1 MTITATAPRAAA
13 YRGRLRWWTELPLV
27 AVIYA
32 LYSGARLMVRG
43 DVDDA
48 VGHGADILHF
58 EQLLHLDPE
67 RFFNQLF
74 THHAILGVP
83 ADFAY
88 ASLHYVVTPGI
99 LVWLW
104 LRRPTAYRNARTWL
118 LISTLIGLIGFTL
131 VPTAPPRLIGGGHG
145 FIDTM
150 AQYGSYGWWGTDA
163 SAPRGLGHLT
173 NQYAAMPSLHFGW
186 SLWCGIM
193 LFRYGRHTAVRVL
206 GVLYPL
212 VTALVVMGTANHYL
226 MDVLAG
232 GTVMILGFLLAPQA
246 LRLVDAVRARTR
258 LALGRPPR
266 VATAEAA
273 AAEAGATGTLSGPT
287 AIVPAPR
294 RERATTEPSEA
305 AGTAGKRAVH
315 GGGEA
320 GPDGTDGSADADA
333 DTDGAGNANGAS
345 GTDGL
350 NGLNGLDK
358 TDDTDTAD
366 GADLSPAAAAR
377 GGEHAGHGRM
387 S

>member
-32 LYSGARLMVRG
+32 LYSGARLLVRG

-48 VGHGADILHF
+48 VEHGADILHL

-67 RFFNQLF
+67 HFFNQLF
-74 THHAILGVP
+74 TDHAFLGVP

-88 ASLHYVVTPGI
+88 ASLHYIVTPGI

-131 VPTAPPRLIGGGHG
+131 LPTAPPRLIGGGHG

-173 NQYAAMPSLHFGW
+173 NEYAAMPSLHFGW

-212 VTALVVMGTANHYL
+212 ITALVVMGTANHYL
-226 MDVLAG
+226 LDVLAG
-232 GTVMILGFLLAPQA
+232 GTVMLLGFLLAPQA
-246 LRLVDAVRARTR
+246 LRLVDVVRARAGV
-258 LALGRPPR
+258 ALGRPPR
-266 VATAEAA
+266 VAP
-273 AAEAGATGTLSGPT
+273 AEAGAGGLSAT
-287 AIVPAPR
+287 VPGPR
-294 RERATTEPSEA
+294 RAP
-305 AGTAGKRAVH
+305 GKGADAH
-315 GGGEA
+315 TGGDA
-320 GPDGTDGSADADA
+320 SADGSGSAPGSADDA
-333 DTDGAGNANGAS
+333 SRAAETGGINTTDTTDGI
-345 GTDGL
+345 
-350 NGLNGLDK
+350 
-358 TDDTDTAD
+358 DD
-366 GADLSPAAAAR
+366 ADLSSAAVAR

>member
-13 YRGRLRWWTELPLV
+13 YRGRLRWWTELPLI

-32 LYSGARLMVRG
+32 LYSGARLLVRG

-48 VGHGADILHF
+48 VGHGADILHL

-67 RFFNQLF
+67 HFFNQLF
-74 THHAILGVP
+74 THHAFLGVP

-88 ASLHYVVTPGI
+88 ASLHYIVTPGI

-104 LRRPTAYRNARTWL
+104 RRRPTAYRNARTWL
-118 LISTLIGLIGFTL
+118 MLSTLIGLVGFT
-131 VPTAPPRLIGGGHG
+131 VAPTAPPRLIGSGHG

-193 LFRYGRHTAVRVL
+193 LFRYGRHTVVRAL
-206 GVLYPL
+206 GVAYPL
-212 VTALVVMGTANHYL
+212 ITAFVVMGTANHYL
-226 MDVLAG
+226 LDVLAG
-232 GTVMILGFLLAPQA
+232 GAVMGLGFLLAPQV
-246 LRLVDAVRARTR
+246 LRLMDHLQDRARV
-258 LALGRPPR
+258 AVGRAPR
-266 VATAEAA
+266 ENAAQTATASPSV
-273 AAEAGATGTLSGPT
+273 T
-287 AIVPAPR
+287 VPAPR
-294 RERATTEPSEA
+294 RAPGLRDSAA
-305 AGTAGKRAVH
+305 AGTAAGAAERGANAQAD
-315 GGGEA
+315 GGEHGA
-320 GPDGTDGSADADA
+320 GAPAATPATPKAAAG
-333 DTDGAGNANGAS
+333 DGAG
-345 GTDGL
+345 
-350 NGLNGLDK
+350 
-358 TDDTDTAD
+358 DTTAED
-366 GADLSPAAAAR
+366 GADPSAATAAR